1 MIFFT
6 EMASLDWDDSFR
18 PIHYDNAPLAFS
30 PAAIL
35 NGFIRFES
43 KGFKA
48 VWHTDYVSRQY
59 LDNTGNNDRSLPAY
73 SFSDINLS
81 YTLRLPKLL
90 IQEAVVVLN
99 VGNIFNA
106 RKATSGWV
114 YSSILEGYGHPDSNR
129 YYQIGFIPMA
139 GRTIMGSIS
148 LKF

>member
-1 MIFFT
+1 MV
-6 EMASLDWDDSFR
+6 
-18 PIHYDNAPLAFS
+18 
-30 PAAIL
+30 
-35 NGFIRFES
+35 G
-43 KGFKA
+43 
-48 VWHTDYVSRQY
+48 
-59 LDNTGNNDRSLPAY
+59 
-73 SFSDINLS
+73 
-81 YTLRLPKLL
+81 
-90 IQEAVVVLN
+90 LN